1 MTDKMRMTALNTSVG
16 ADDGR
21 SLTKCTDDII
31 TDEAAE
37 IKDFEELQRKMR
49 HMTDPAYLHT
59 FSMNELYDREF
70 EVRPPIVE
78 GLLYP
83 GTYLLAGASKV
94 GKSFLV
100 AQIAYHVSTGKPLW
114 EYPVH
119 QCGVLYLALEDDQRR
134 LQSRLARMFGVEGT
148 DALSFAIS
156 SQKISFGLETQ
167 LDNYLRE
174 NPKTRLIIIDTLQK
188 VRMSSGDIYSY
199 ADDYE
204 TIGKLKQFTD
214 ARGICVLVV
223 HHTRKQRAEDIFEMI
238 SGTNGLMGAADGA
251 MILNKEKRTSMNA
264 ALAITGRDQPDQT
277 IYLVR
282 DEARLVWQFERSE
295 ARPWELQPDPFLET
309 VSAVLTDDVP
319 EWEGRASDLAVL
331 LQDSIQPNLLIRKL
345 NIGKEKLAQLYSIA
359 YTCKRTKTG
368 SLVRLSRIEGDDR

>member
-1 MTDKMRMTALNTSVG
+1 MTDKTRMTALNTSVG

-21 SLTKCTDDII
+21 SLTKCTGDSI
-31 TDEAAE
+31 TDETAE

-49 HMTDPAYLHT
+49 RMTDPAYLHT

-70 EVRPPIVE
+70 DVRPPIVE
-78 GLLYP
+78 GMLYP
-83 GTYLLAGASKV
+83 GTYILAGASKV

-134 LQSRLARMFGVEGT
+134 LWRAGT

-156 SQKISFGLETQ
+156 SQKISSGLETQ

-309 VSAVLTDDVP
+309 VAAVLSDDVP

-331 LQDSIQPNLLIRKL
+331 LQDNIQPNLLIRKL
-345 NIGKEKLAQLYSIA
+345 NVGKEKLAQLYSIA

-368 SLVRLSRIEGDDR
+368 SLVRLSRIVGDDR